1 MANGKRVVYMYIYI
15 YTKQFGISIR
25 GTLLFVL
32 GHSGL
37 IGSDDSTGFDLR
49 RQLYEKVESAG
60 GG

>member
-1 MANGKRVVYMYIYI
+1 MYIYI

-60 GG
+60 GR